1 MFYKKE
7 TQMNKVQLIGHLGGD
22 VELKYTPD
30 GKAVTNLSIAT
41 QTTWKNKETKQRESS
56 TQWHRVVIF
65 GKLAEIAANYLRKGS
80 HVFIEGSL
88 RTRKWT
94 DNKDNIDRWTTEVV
108 LSGYQSTLT
117 LLDKKPESGTQA
129 QAQAQAQTPVVS
141 QDDVAGA
148 TNQVPD
154 DDDLPF

>member
-1 MFYKKE
+1 
-7 TQMNKVQLIGHLGGD
+7 MNKVQLIGHLGGD
-22 VELKYTPD
+22 VELKYTAG
-30 GKAVTNLSIAT
+30 GKAVVNLSIAT
-41 QTTWKNKETKQRESS
+41 QTAWNNKETKERESS

-94 DNKDNIDRWTTEVV
+94 DKKDNIDRWTTEIV

-117 LLDKKPESGTQA
+117 LLDKKPEAGTQS
-129 QAQAQAQTPVVS
+129 QAQTQTPLVS
-141 QDDVAGA
+141 QDDAADA

>member
-7 TQMNKVQLIGHLGGD
+7 KQMNKVQLIGHLGGD
-22 VELKYTPD
+22 VELKYTAD

-41 QTTWKNKETKQRESS
+41 KTSWNNKETKQRESS

-65 GKLAEIAANYLRKGS
+65 GKLAEVAAKYLHKGS

-94 DNKDNIDRWTTEVV
+94 DKKDNIDRWTTEIV

-117 LLDKKPESGTQA
+117 LLDKKPESEPQA
-129 QAQAQAQTPVVS
+129 QTQTQTPVVS

>member
-7 TQMNKVQLIGHLGGD
+7 KPMNKVQLIGHLGGD
-22 VELKYTPD
+22 VELKYTSD
-30 GKAVTNLSIAT
+30 GKAVVNLSVAT
-41 QTTWKNKETKQRESS
+41 KTAWNNKETKQRESS

-65 GKLAEIAANYLRKGS
+65 GKLAEVAAKYLHKGS

-94 DNKDNIDRWTTEVV
+94 DKKDNIDRWTTEVV

-117 LLDKKPESGTQA
+117 LLDKKPESGTQT
-129 QAQAQAQTPVVS
+129 QTQTPVVS

-154 DDDLPF
+154 DDIPF

>member
-1 MFYKKE
+1 
-7 TQMNKVQLIGHLGGD
+7 MNKVQLIGHLGGD
-22 VELKYTPD
+22 VELKYTAD

-41 QTTWKNKETKQRESS
+41 KTSWNNKETKQRESS

-65 GKLAEIAANYLRKGS
+65 GKLAEVAANYLRKGS

-94 DNKDNIDRWTTEVV
+94 DKKDNIDRWTTEIV

-117 LLDKKPESGTQA
+117 LLDKKPESEPQA
-129 QAQAQAQTPVVS
+129 QTQTQTPVVS

>member
-1 MFYKKE
+1 
-7 TQMNKVQLIGHLGGD
+7 MNKVQLIGHLGGD
-22 VELKYTPD
+22 VDLKYTAD
-30 GKAVTNLSIAT
+30 GKAVVNLSVAT
-41 QTTWKNKETKQRESS
+41 QTSWNNKETKQRESS

-65 GKLAEIAANYLRKGS
+65 GKLAEVAANYLRKGS
-80 HVFIEGSL
+80 HVFIEGAL

-94 DNKDNIDRWTTEVV
+94 DKKDNIDRWTTEIV

-117 LLDKKPESGTQA
+117 LLDKKPESGTGTQA
-129 QAQAQAQTPVVS
+129 QTQTQTQTPVVS

>member
-1 MFYKKE
+1 
-7 TQMNKVQLIGHLGGD
+7 MNKVQLIGHLGGD
-22 VELKYTPD
+22 VELKYTAD
-30 GKAVTNLSIAT
+30 GKAVVNLSIAT
-41 QTTWKNKETKQRESS
+41 QTAWNNKETKERESS

-94 DNKDNIDRWTTEVV
+94 DNKDNIDRWTTEIV

-129 QAQAQAQTPVVS
+129 QAQAQTPVVS
-141 QDDVAGA
+141 QDDAAGA

>member
-1 MFYKKE
+1 
-7 TQMNKVQLIGHLGGD
+7 MNKVQLIGHLGGD
-22 VELKYTPD
+22 IELKYTAD
-30 GKAVTNLSIAT
+30 GKAVVNLSIAT
-41 QTTWKNKETKQRESS
+41 QTSWNNKETKQRESS

-65 GKLAEIAANYLRKGS
+65 GKLAEVAANYLRKGS

-94 DNKDNIDRWTTEVV
+94 DKKDNIDRWTTEIV

-117 LLDKKPESGTQA
+117 LLDKKPESGTQT
-129 QAQAQAQTPVVS
+129 QTQTPVVS

>member
-7 TQMNKVQLIGHLGGD
+7 KQMNKVQLIGHLGGD
-22 VELKYTPD
+22 VELKYTAD
-30 GKAVTNLSIAT
+30 GKAVVNLSIAT
-41 QTTWKNKETKQRESS
+41 QTAWNNKETKQRESS

-65 GKLAEIAANYLRKGS
+65 GKLAEIAATYLRKGS

-94 DNKDNIDRWTTEVV
+94 DKKDNIDRWTTEVV

-117 LLDKKPESGTQA
+117 LLDKKPESEPQNPA
-129 QAQAQAQTPVVS
+129 QTQTPVVS

>member
-7 TQMNKVQLIGHLGGD
+7 KQMNKVQLIGHLGGD

-30 GKAVTNLSIAT
+30 GKAVTNLSVAT
-41 QTTWKNKETKQRESS
+41 QTAWNNKETKQRESS

-65 GKLAEIAANYLRKGS
+65 GKLSEIAATYLHKGS

-88 RTRKWT
+88 RTCKWT
-94 DNKDNIDRWTTEVV
+94 DKKDNIDRWTTEVV

-117 LLDKKPESGTQA
+117 LLDKKPESGTQN
-129 QAQAQAQTPVVS
+129 QTQTQTPVVS
-141 QDDVAGA
+141 QDDAAGA
-148 TNQVPD
+148 TSQVPD